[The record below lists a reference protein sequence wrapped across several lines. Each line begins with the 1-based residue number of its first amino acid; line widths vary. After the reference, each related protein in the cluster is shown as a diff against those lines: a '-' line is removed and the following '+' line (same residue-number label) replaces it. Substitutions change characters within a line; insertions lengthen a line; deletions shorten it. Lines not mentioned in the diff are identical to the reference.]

1 MRLGKWLL
9 SEPVWLTSVGVGPC
23 FFMIVPKHGTQAW
36 VEQYQED
43 REKMSR
49 TSRNQEIRVDSALP
63 HSRSKHACPSDFS
76 LRSWRLRTTRMDKKC
91 Y

>member
-23 FFMIVPKHGTQAW
+23 FFMIVPKHGSQAW

-43 REKMSR
+43 REKVSR
-49 TSRNQEIRVDSALP
+49 TSRNQEIRVDSCSPTLKKQACLP
-63 HSRSKHACPSDFS
+63 I
-76 LRSWRLRTTRMDKKC
+76 
-91 Y
+91 